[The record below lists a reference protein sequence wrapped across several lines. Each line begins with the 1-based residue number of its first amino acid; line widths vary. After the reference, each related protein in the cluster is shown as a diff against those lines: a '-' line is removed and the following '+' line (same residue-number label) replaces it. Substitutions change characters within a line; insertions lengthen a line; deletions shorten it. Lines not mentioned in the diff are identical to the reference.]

1 MPLIF
6 KIYAVWGEWGE
17 RRIFFLNFEIIA
29 VKLDTQYKEF
39 FILLNHLK
47 VKLLTRS
54 VISHD
59 YFNIYFPQRL
69 FFNITTTR
77 LSKLFYWMF
86 LNFNL
91 SDISSCLESHCASL
105 AKISEKWCCDLI
117 VAYQVVHSF
126 NLSHCWEY
134 SLWSWLMLYLLG
146 VSTVKILFLVKLVH
160 ILWGGTLKLYM
171 SHFWLKFY
179 IFIYLFSYNMDSWI
193 PISFGA
199 L

>member
-29 VKLDTQYKEF
+29 VKLDTQYKEL

-59 YFNIYFPQRL
+59 YFNIYFPQSL

-117 VAYQVVHSF
+117 VAYQVVQFQFVPLLRIFTLVVINVVSVRC
-126 NLSHCWEY
+126 LHC
-134 SLWSWLMLYLLG
+134 
-146 VSTVKILFLVKLVH
+146 KN
-160 ILWGGTLKLYM
+160 TL
-171 SHFWLKFY
+171 
-179 IFIYLFSYNMDSWI
+179 
-193 PISFGA
+193 PC
-199 L
+199 